1 MTTSNEAEPT
11 GWVEQTE
18 RYAREGRQWAEDR
31 IPPTERLEELFDRAV
46 EEIANT
52 VRVPRLPDI
61 PGVLDP
67 WGMRHRLRHG
77 AEWVQDQLEPLRD
90 KMDPVADRIETLRRQ
105 PLPSGSR
112 PEGTEPEEDDGWG
125 LIEWALF
132 LLLLELLSGLELTLD
147 INVDRALWSFDDEDE
162 ARFELWNKTV
172 FTPPAAFAARL
183 GDPLMHGDVVAP
195 GAGSVNVFIG
205 GKPALRIC
213 DVHVCTKATPVPH
226 ASTGFR
232 STYGGV
238 EINGFSALRVGDYV
252 DEGPHGLN
260 PIVAG
265 CPTVTLGPV
274 APPVECYSPDGAQMV
289 PPPATYPFRWRKGEL
304 GHFKGK
310 VVLGVGFEGPFARV
324 EGTVTAARLWAEETT
339 TVDIPLGDVDGD
351 GKDEAQRI
359 TTRTK
364 TERVLGVSKVEIEVR
379 YPVRRPKIEVT
390 PVERDDLNPKPE
402 VEHSEEIVEV
412 P

>member
-1 MTTSNEAEPT
+1 M
-11 GWVEQTE
+11 
-18 RYAREGRQWAEDR
+18 
-31 IPPTERLEELFDRAV
+31 
-46 EEIANT
+46 
-52 VRVPRLPDI
+52 
-61 PGVLDP
+61 
-67 WGMRHRLRHG
+67 
-77 AEWVQDQLEPLRD
+77 
-90 KMDPVADRIETLRRQ
+90 
-105 PLPSGSR
+105 
-112 PEGTEPEEDDGWG
+112 
-125 LIEWALF
+125 IEWALF
-132 LLLLELLSGLELTLD
+132 LLVLELLSGLELTLD

-162 ARFELWNKTV
+162 TRFELWNKTV

-183 GDPLMHGDVVAP
+183 GDPLMHGDIVAP
-195 GAGSVNVFIG
+195 GTGSPNVFIG

-226 ASTGFR
+226 ASAGFR

-238 EINGFSALRVGDYV
+238 EINGFSALRVGDYL

-265 CPTVTLGPV
+265 CPTVMLGPV

-339 TVDIPLGDVDGD
+339 TVDIPLGDIDGD

-379 YPVRRPKIEVT
+379 YPVRRPKVEMT
-390 PVERDDLNPKPE
+390 PVGRDDLNPKPE